1 MPTPLTQR
9 ILEKIQSATGWRF
22 SESQEIEQSGET
34 LEIKKSEPAYC
45 PQAVSKL
52 KAYKQQHQKLQ
63 NQFDEFLSQV
73 PFLPD
78 VKWDEPFMSSPH
90 YKDITKASKDIFDNL
105 YDAKEEARKKL
116 EEFKEEIEYQV
127 LKEKEFST
135 LTQEQKIDYLYSRC
149 FKSTQDSKQKPQY
162 QKPIPDFKNY
172 ELKFLYLAYSWE
184 LLVDSDRNKKVNAI
198 RQHRNAK
205 EDLARAYDC
214 SLDQIITAPEY
225 SNQREK
231 ALSQDIVYCHGSIFL
246 DEFESPEGLELPQNL
261 SGQLEL
267 GQLMSADGLKFPKHV
282 GGDLWLTNLES
293 VNNTTFPEY
302 VGGSLSLRS
311 LKSAKGL
318 KLPKYV
324 GRLILSNLVSAEG
337 LELPEHV
344 YSLDLSGLVS
354 LDQLV
359 LPKSFRVNTQICFSN
374 QVNREEFLKRYPN
387 FEKDYNLVLIS
398 KLL

>member
-1 MPTPLTQR
+1 MPLN
-9 ILEKIQSATGWRF
+9 
-22 SESQEIEQSGET
+22 
-34 LEIKKSEPAYC
+34 C

-52 KAYKQQHQKLQ
+52 KAYQQQHQNLQ
-63 NQFDEFLSQV
+63 TIFDDLLSQV

-78 VKWDEPFMSSPH
+78 VKWDEPFMSSPY

-116 EEFKEEIEYQV
+116 EEFKEEIGYQEP
-127 LKEKEFST
+127 LTEKEFST

-184 LLVDSDRNKKVNAI
+184 LLVDSDRNNKVNAI

-225 SNQREK
+225 SNQKEK

-246 DEFESPEGLELPQNL
+246 DEFESSKGLELPQNL

-267 GQLMSADGLKFPKHV
+267 GQLKSADGLKFPRHV
-282 GGDLWLTNLES
+282 GGDFWLTNLES
-293 VNNTTFPEY
+293 ANNTTFPEY

-324 GRLILSNLVSAEG
+324 RSLNLSNLVSAEG
-337 LELPEHV
+337 LELPERV

-359 LPKSFRVNTQICFSN
+359 LPKSFRVDKEIHFSN